1 MTRVPASQF
10 VPRYISTIG
19 VDFGVKPLLIDG
31 VEAKVNFW
39 DLAGAPE
46 FFDVRNEFYKDTQG
60 AILVFDVTKK
70 LSFDALGAW
79 VKELTK
85 FAGKKKIEIAVC
97 ANKTDLH
104 KRIVSEREGREWAQK
119 SGYMYFETSAQSG
132 ENVQEMFTQL
142 FAKVVRNVQ

>member
-19 VDFGVKPLLIDG
+19 VDFGVKPLMIDG

-85 FAGKKKIEIAVC
+85 FAGKKKIEIGF
-97 ANKTDLH
+97 K
-104 KRIVSEREGREWAQK
+104 
-119 SGYMYFETSAQSG
+119 
-132 ENVQEMFTQL
+132 
-142 FAKVVRNVQ
+142 